1 MTQFPSP
8 ASSLKRATIKDIAQD
23 LNLSPSTVSRALAG
37 DVSLK
42 PETKERI
49 YAAADRLGYRRNRL
63 AVSLK
68 KGRTNII
75 GVIISGLD
83 NPYTLAFLDGMEDVL
98 HSQGI
103 NLMVGN
109 SRRDP
114 ERERTNLRMM
124 EGAVIDGLVISPSDV
139 KENEIE
145 MMHMKKVGI
154 PIVFVNRV
162 LPGIIA
168 SSVVMTSEPSV
179 ENYKELGIRAAR
191 LLLRKL
197 DRPELPSEH
206 ITV

>member
-1 MTQFPSP
+1 MPQFPSP
-8 ASSLKRATIKDIAQD
+8 SHLKRATIKDIAQD
-23 LNLSPSTVSRALAG
+23 LQLSPSTVSRALAG
-37 DVSLK
+37 DVNLR

-75 GVIISGLD
+75 GVIINGLD
-83 NPYTLAFLDGMEDVL
+83 NPYTLAFLDGIEEYL
-98 HSQGI
+98 HEQGI

-114 ERERTNLRMM
+114 ERERINLRMM
-124 EGAVIDGLVISPSDV
+124 EGAVIDALIISPADI
-139 KENEIE
+139 KENELE

-154 PIVFVNRV
+154 PIVFVNKA

-168 SSVVMTSEPSV
+168 SSVVMVSEPTV
-179 ENYKELGIRAAR
+179 DRYKALGNKAAQ
-191 LLLRKL
+191 LVIRKL
-197 DRPELPSEH
+197 DHPDLVSEH

>member
-1 MTQFPSP
+1 MTQFPP
-8 ASSLKRATIKDIAQD
+8 NAPLKRATIKDIAQD
-23 LNLSPSTVSRALAG
+23 LQLSPSTVSRALAG
-37 DVSLK
+37 DVSLR

-49 YAAADRLGYRRNRL
+49 FAAADRLGYRRNRL

-83 NPYTLAFLDGMEDVL
+83 NPYTLAFLDGLEDVF
-98 HSQGI
+98 HSQGV

-124 EGAVIDGLVISPSDV
+124 EGAVIDGLIISPSDV
-139 KENEIE
+139 KENEVE
-145 MMHMKKVGI
+145 MLHMKKVGI
-154 PIVFVNRV
+154 PIVFVNTV

-168 SSVVMTSEPSV
+168 SSAVMVSMPTV
-179 ENYKELGIRAAR
+179 ERYKELGAMAAQ
-191 LLLRKL
+191 LMMRKL
-197 DRPELPSEH
+197 AHPDLPSEH
-206 ITV
+206 VTI

>member
-8 ASSLKRATIKDIAQD
+8 SSLKRATIKDIAQD
-23 LNLSPSTVSRALAG
+23 LNLSTSTVSRALAG
-37 DVSLK
+37 DVCLR

-49 YAAADRLGYRRNRL
+49 YEAADRLGYRRNRL

-83 NPYTLAFLDGMEDVL
+83 NPYTLAFLDGIEEVL

-114 ERERTNLRMM
+114 ERERANLRMM
-124 EGAVIDGLVISPSDV
+124 EGAVIDGLIISPSDV
-139 KENEIE
+139 KENEVE

-168 SSVVMTSEPSV
+168 SSVLMVSDPTV
-179 ENYKELGIRAAR
+179 EKYKELGTGAAQ
-191 LLLRKL
+191 LLIRKL
-197 DRPELPSEH
+197 DHPDRPSEH